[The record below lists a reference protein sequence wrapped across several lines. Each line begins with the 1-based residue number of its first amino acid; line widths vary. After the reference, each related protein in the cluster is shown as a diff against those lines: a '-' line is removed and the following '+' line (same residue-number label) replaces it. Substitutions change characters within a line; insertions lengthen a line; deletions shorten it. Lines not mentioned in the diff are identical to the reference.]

1 MHDESMFYDE
11 IMDFLWTQHGLTM
24 ESLSY
29 KYKITYQY
37 LMRIMSLI
45 CLLKIDDL
53 YFKSKKIIN

>member
-1 MHDESMFYDE
+1 MFYDE